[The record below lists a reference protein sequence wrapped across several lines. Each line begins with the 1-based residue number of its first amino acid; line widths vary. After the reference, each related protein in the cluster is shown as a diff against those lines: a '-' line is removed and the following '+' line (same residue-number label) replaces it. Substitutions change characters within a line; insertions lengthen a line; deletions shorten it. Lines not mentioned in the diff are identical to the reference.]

1 MLETFF
7 LIIIAR
13 LSSRQKSDNCVCS
26 HDQYTLEEHR
36 MVIKNGQSR
45 DPSNIGYTRHR
56 TKTNKAKNTTQTT
69 KMMSNTDS
77 TKNQECT
84 QVCTQEC
91 TQECTQVLA
100 KG

>member
-1 MLETFF
+1 
-7 LIIIAR
+7 
-13 LSSRQKSDNCVCS
+13 
-26 HDQYTLEEHR
+26 

-56 TKTNKAKNTTQTT
+56 TKTNKAKNTAQTT

-84 QVCTQEC
+84 QV
-91 TQECTQVLA
+91 LA
-100 KG
+100 KGKQFVPLIRDPPSERT

>member
-1 MLETFF
+1 
-7 LIIIAR
+7 
-13 LSSRQKSDNCVCS
+13 
-26 HDQYTLEEHR
+26 

-45 DPSNIGYTRHR
+45 DPSNIVYTRHR
-56 TKTNKAKNTTQTT
+56 TKTNKAKNTAQTT

-91 TQECTQVLA
+91 TQVLA
-100 KG
+100 KGKQFVPLIRDPPSERT